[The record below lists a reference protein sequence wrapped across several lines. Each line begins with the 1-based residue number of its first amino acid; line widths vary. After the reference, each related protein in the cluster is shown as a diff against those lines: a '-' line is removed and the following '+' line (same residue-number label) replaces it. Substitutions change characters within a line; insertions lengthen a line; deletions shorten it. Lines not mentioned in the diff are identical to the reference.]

1 MRKYL
6 YYLGILIALLL
17 TLNSCE
23 KEMMDYE
30 GEDALY
36 FDVRSSIGM
45 NFLRPCLLVMSWR
58 VTLISNVVLWLPDI
72 LRLMTGNLV

>member
-6 YYLGILIALLL
+6 YYWGILIALLL
-17 TLNSCE
+17 ALNGCE

-36 FDVRSSIGM
+36 FD
-45 NFLRPCLLVMSWR
+45 
-58 VTLISNVVLWLPDI
+58 I
-72 LRLMTGNLV
+72 LS

>member
-36 FDVRSSIGM
+36 FDVRSSIGAHE
-45 NFLRPCLLVMSWR
+45 
-58 VTLISNVVLWLPDI
+58 
-72 LRLMTGNLV
+72 